1 MRKISWSLLL
11 TYCTFIVLANLL
23 LLIKVAHDPDGWL
36 EDLIKKLI
44 YVGLSTRVD

>member
-1 MRKISWSLLL
+1 MRNLLGL
-11 TYCTFIVLANLL
+11 CTGTFIVLASLL
-23 LLIKVAHDPDGWL
+23 LVIKVEHDPDGWL